1 MTFKLTAKL
10 DPGFHIYK
18 QIDQPMPPGAGPV
31 YTTFDFFDTA
41 GLKVEGDW
49 QASKEAIKHKEAVWP
64 DLPFVE
70 YFEDEVTWS
79 VKLKVPDGTEPGK
92 KALRCQAGFM
102 ICNDKSCSPP
112 GQWTAPDAELTVL
125 SASEAPPRPPRR
137 QPQPQ
142 RVLRK
147 KSPQR
152 GPPSPLRLPPIRDR
166 QRPRWPRTPHP
177 RPRFRAR
184 SPRRPSRA

>member
-1 MTFKLTAKL
+1 MHRAHPGRLAAAYLPIVLALLAGLLLVPGPAFGDPPKPKKKDTNARLKSRNATIATSVEPARAKPGETVTFKLTAKL

-92 KALRCQAGFM
+92 K
-102 ICNDKSCSPP
+102 
-112 GQWTAPDAELTVL
+112 
-125 SASEAPPRPPRR
+125 
-137 QPQPQ
+137 
-142 RVLRK
+142 
-147 KSPQR
+147 
-152 GPPSPLRLPPIRDR
+152 
-166 QRPRWPRTPHP
+166 
-177 RPRFRAR
+177 
-184 SPRRPSRA
+184 